1 MVQTVAA
8 QRYPVKLPRKLEEI
22 DSWIVGC
29 PCKGGPVCEVRHR
42 NWLVA
47 SMGAQPFAVLQIWG
61 RHRPA
66 DPAVVVYGVMIP
78 AAAGTVLALRLRRQ
92 SGSARNR
99 RSDGN
104 EGWDLSD
111 LLDGTARQLGFP
123 GRTPELT
130 RWLLRGP

>member
-1 MVQTVAA
+1 LAVLKWFRPVAA

-78 AAAGTVLALRLRRQ
+78 AAAGAVLALGAEATIRIGAEPPIRRRRELGTSATCWTGRRASLAFPAGRQ
-92 SGSARNR
+92 S
-99 RSDGN
+99 
-104 EGWDLSD
+104 
-111 LLDGTARQLGFP
+111 
-123 GRTPELT
+123 
-130 RWLLRGP
+130 